1 MDFKGKTVLV
11 TGSTRGIGKA
21 IATKFAEH
29 GADVIITGRNKGTA
43 EVVAENLKNEFGV
56 SAYGFKLDFSE
67 DIPAQWKEIEKVAG
81 NVDILVNNAGLTRD
95 TLFIRMKDEDWNT
108 VIQTNLTGTFK
119 ITQLVVKGMM
129 KKRWGRIINIS
140 SIIGFIGNVGQVNY
154 ATTKAGLIGFTKS
167 LAKELASRNITVNAV
182 APGFIETDMT
192 QELPA
197 EIKEKY
203 LEQIPLG
210 RFGKPE
216 DVANT
221 VLFLASDMASY
232 ITGETIHVNGGMY

>member
-1 MDFKGKTVLV
+1 MNFNGKTVLV

-21 IATKFAEH
+21 IAVEFAKR
-29 GADVIITGRNKGTA
+29 GANVVITGRNKGTA
-43 EVVAENLKNEFGV
+43 EIVAENIKNEFGV
-56 SAYGFKLDFSE
+56 EAYGCKLDFAE
-67 DIPAQWKEIEKVAG
+67 DVPQQWKEIEKVAG

-95 TLFIRMKDEDWNT
+95 TLFIRMKDEDWKE
-108 VIQTNLTGTFK
+108 VINANLTGTFK
-119 ITQLVVKGMM
+119 ITKLVVKGMM
-129 KKRWGRIINIS
+129 KKKWGRIINIS
-140 SIIGFIGNVGQVNY
+140 SVVGFTGNAGQVNY

-192 QELPA
+192 EKIPS

-210 RFGKPE
+210 KFGKPE
-216 DVANT
+216 DVAHA
-221 VLFLASDMASY
+221 VIFLASDLASY

>member
-1 MDFKGKTVLV
+1 MDFKGKAVLV

-21 IATKFAEH
+21 IATAFAKH
-29 GADVIITGRNKGTA
+29 GADVIVTGRNKGTA
-43 EVVAENLKNEFGV
+43 EIVAENLKNEYGIK
-56 SAYGFKLDFSE
+56 AYGFKLDFSE
-67 DIPAQWKEIEKVAG
+67 DIPQQWKEIEKTAG
-81 NVDILVNNAGLTRD
+81 QVDILVNNAGLTRD
-95 TLFIRMKDEDWNT
+95 TLFIRMKDEDWNQ
-108 VIQTNLTGTFK
+108 VLQTNLTGTFK
-119 ITQLVVKGMM
+119 ITQLIVKGMM
-129 KKRWGRIINIS
+129 KKRWGRVINIS
-140 SIIGFIGNVGQVNY
+140 SIIGFIGNPGQVNY

-216 DVANT
+216 DVASV
-221 VLFLASDMASY
+221 VLFLASDMADY
-232 ITGETIHVNGGMY
+232 ITGETVHVNGGMY

>member
-1 MDFKGKTVLV
+1 MNFKEKTVLV

-21 IATKFAEH
+21 IATEFAKR
-29 GADVIITGRNKGTA
+29 GANVIITGRNKGTA
-43 EVVAENLKNEFGV
+43 EVVAENIKNEFGV
-56 SAYGFKLDFSE
+56 QAFGCKLDFSE
-67 DIPAQWKEIEKVAG
+67 DVSEQWKEIEKVAK

-95 TLFIRMKDEDWNT
+95 TLFIRMKDEDWEE
-108 VIQTNLTGTFK
+108 VINANLTGTFK
-119 ITQLVVKGMM
+119 ITKLVVKGMM
-129 KKRWGRIINIS
+129 KKKWGRIINIS
-140 SIIGFIGNVGQVNY
+140 SVVGFTGNAGQVNY

-192 QELPA
+192 DKIPA

-210 RFGKPE
+210 KFGKPE
-216 DVANT
+216 DVAYA
-221 VLFLASDMASY
+221 VVFLASDLASY

>member
-1 MDFKGKTVLV
+1 MNFNGKTVLV

-21 IATKFAEH
+21 IAVEFAKR
-29 GADVIITGRNKGTA
+29 GANVIITGRNKGTA
-43 EVVAENLKNEFGV
+43 EIVAENIKNEFGV
-56 SAYGFKLDFSE
+56 EAYGCKLDFAE
-67 DIPAQWKEIEKVAG
+67 DVPQQWKEIEKVAG

-95 TLFIRMKDEDWNT
+95 TLFIRMKDEDWEE
-108 VIQTNLTGTFK
+108 VINANLTGTFK
-119 ITQLVVKGMM
+119 ITKLVVKGMM
-129 KKRWGRIINIS
+129 KKKWGRIINIS
-140 SIIGFIGNVGQVNY
+140 SVVGFTGNAGQVNY

-192 QELPA
+192 EKIPA

-210 RFGKPE
+210 KFGKPE
-216 DVANT
+216 DVAYA
-221 VLFLASDMASY
+221 VIFLASDLASY

>member
-21 IATKFAEH
+21 IATKFAQK
-29 GADVIITGRNKGTA
+29 GADVIVTGRNKGNA
-43 EVVAENLKNEFGV
+43 EIVAQNLKNEYGINAFGC
-56 SAYGFKLDFSE
+56 KLDFSE
-67 DIPAQWKEIEKVAG
+67 DIPQQWKEIEKAAG
-81 NVDILVNNAGLTRD
+81 NVDILVNNAGLTKD
-95 TLFIRMKDEDWNT
+95 TLFIRMKDEDWDA
-108 VIQTNLTGTFK
+108 VLQANLTGTFK
-119 ITQLVVKGMM
+119 ITQLVVKGMI

-192 QELPA
+192 ENLPA

-216 DVANT
+216 DVADA
-221 VLFLASDMASY
+221 VLFLASDMADY
-232 ITGETIHVNGGMY
+232 ITGETIHVNGGMF